1 MTYTEVIAKVL
12 EVDIATAAKIQNFV
26 NYFFDFRWSG
36 SFKSEICNVAREAY
50 AMMQDPKYSKMV
62 QMMETNA

>member
-1 MTYTEVIAKVL
+1 MTYTEVIAQGLKVDL
-12 EVDIATAAKIQNFV
+12 ATAQKIQDFV

-36 SFKSEICNVAREAY
+36 SFKSEICNVAREAH

-62 QMMETNA
+62 EMMEADK